1 MPPKMPLT
9 HTGCKNAKAAAKP
22 YKLADAGGLYL
33 LVMPTGS
40 KYWRLKYRHLG
51 KERYLALG
59 VYPTTSLLEAREARD
74 KAKKQLASGID
85 PSFAKKEDKR
95 RALQGAGNN
104 FEAMAREW
112 HANRCEGWTKR
123 YADYVLRRLETD
135 VFPHIGPRPIAE
147 ISAPELLD
155 ALRQIEKR
163 GALEIAHRALQ
174 VCGQIFRYS
183 IATGRAPRNPAA
195 DLKGALKP
203 FKQSHYAAFEA
214 KDLPDFLR
222 ALEGNDARL
231 YQQTRTAM
239 RLMLLTFVRTG
250 ELINA
255 AWSEFDLD
263 AAEWVI
269 PAERMKM
276 RSPHI
281 VPLSRQ
287 AAALLKEQKLL
298 TGRWPCVFPN
308 QAHPK
313 KCMSNNT
320 ILKAL
325 ERMGYKGRM
334 TGHGFRALAMSTIKE
349 KLGYR
354 HEVIDR
360 QLAHAPRSKVDAAY
374 DRAMFLPERRRM
386 MQEWADY
393 LDGLPRQPSRDRGL
407 GQN

>member
-1 MPPKMPLT
+1 MLLT
-9 HTGCKNAKAAAKP
+9 HTGCRNAKIAAKP
-22 YKLADAGGLYL
+22 YKLADGGGLYL
-33 LVMPTGS
+33 LVMPNGS
-40 KYWRLKYRHLG
+40 KYWRLKYRYLG
-51 KERYLALG
+51 KPKYLALG
-59 VYPTTSLLEAREARD
+59 VYPILSLADAREARD
-74 KAKKQLASGID
+74 KAKRQLASGID
-85 PSFAKKEDKR
+85 PSFAKKDDKR
-95 RALQGAGNN
+95 RALLGAENS

-112 HANRCEGWTKR
+112 HANRSDGWTKR
-123 YADYVLRRLETD
+123 YGDNVLHRLETD
-135 VFPHIGPRPIAE
+135 MFPHVGPRPVAE

-174 VCGQIFRYS
+174 VCGQIFRYA
-183 IATGRAPRNPAA
+183 IATGRAARNPAA
-195 DLKGALKP
+195 DLQGALKP
-203 FKQSHYAAFEA
+203 FKKTHYAALEA

-222 ALEGNDARL
+222 AMDTNDARL
-231 YQQTRTAM
+231 YLQTRVAM
-239 RLMLLTFVRTG
+239 RLMLLTFVRTS

-255 AWSEFDLD
+255 VWVEFDLD
-263 AAEWVI
+263 AAQWVI

-287 AAALLKEQKLL
+287 VIAILKEQKML

-308 QAHPK
+308 QADPK

-374 DRAMFLPERRRM
+374 DRAMFLAERRTM
-386 MQEWADY
+386 MQDWADY
-393 LDGLPRQPSRDRGL
+393 LDALASQSGRPQKPTARQS
-407 GQN
+407 